1 MNSTPENATKFGIAA
16 SRKWWSSARELVVS
30 FDRTT
35 IEDAIVSW
43 IELNQRDAI
52 ASTVPS
58 IEFYYGLMNEAFL
71 SLYDSQIINPIY
83 PVTDLG
89 QEFIDEA
96 RRATGIGAASLP
108 TPEPPALTPAQ
119 KLEQEVKDDW
129 AKLPSATIRKKIA
142 NNRQYREV
150 FERISGG
157 FESQATTHVV
167 IQGA

>member
-1 MNSTPENATKFGIAA
+1 MNTSAENASNFGLAA

-43 IELNQRDAI
+43 IELNRRDAI

-58 IEFYYGLMNEAFL
+58 IDFYYGLMNEAFL

-89 QEFIDEA
+89 QDFIDEA
-96 RRATGIGAASLP
+96 RRASGIGAASLP

-119 KLEQEVKDDW
+119 KLDEAIKSDW
-129 AKLPSATIRKKIA
+129 KCLSSAQIRQKIA
-142 NNRQYREV
+142 NDRSYRAA
-150 FERISGG
+150 FERLSGDL
-157 FESQATTHVV
+157 ESSPATSFVR
-167 IQGA
+167 IE